1 MNRVLV
7 AIGIILLAV
16 GSIFYLSG
24 GNVTN
29 KNLYEVSLSQ
39 IQENIDS
46 GSPLIDVRTP
56 EEFAESHA
64 VGAINLPVEKIQT
77 GDIPN
82 VAKDRIIYLYCRS
95 GRRATEAKTILGKA
109 GFTHVI
115 NITSLDNWKHLG
127 GKAT

>member
-95 GRRATEAKTILGKA
+95 GRRATEAKTILEKA

-115 NITSLDNWKHLG
+115 NITSLDNWKSLG

>member
-7 AIGIILLAV
+7 VIGIILLAV

-95 GRRATEAKTILGKA
+95 GRRATEAKTILEKA

>member
-7 AIGIILLAV
+7 LIGIIILSV
-16 GSIFYLSG
+16 GSLFYLTG
-24 GNVTN
+24 GNISS
-29 KNLYEVSLSQ
+29 KNAYEVSYSQ

-56 EEFAESHA
+56 EEYAESHA
-64 VGAINLPVEKIQT
+64 EGAINLPVEKIQT
-77 GDIPN
+77 GETPN
-82 VAKDRIIYLYCRS
+82 VAKDRIIYLYCHS
-95 GRRATEAKTILGKA
+95 GRRAGEAKAILEKA

-115 NITSLDNWKHLG
+115 SITSLDNWITLG